1 MIPLWIPTLINP
13 NWGNCQKPPT
23 LYSLLNAINGNEGRI
38 KDLPRLTHS
47 IVFDFNYPL
56 SSKINK
62 ADFEEQILKH
72 FIMRRIGYETF
83 TAWQM
88 SLDAKLNEIMPKYN
102 IMFNALTGYDL
113 FNDGEIVTH
122 TATTNVNGTT
132 NQTGNSTGNNV
143 SDQRYSNTPQ
153 NHLEDVRNGE
163 YVTEYNYN
171 TDTAS
176 NNSTLNTTNTD
187 NTVFNET
194 TTRTPLEKMNLY
206 REYIET
212 VESIMT
218 LIYNDLD
225 ELFYQ
230 LA

>member
-1 MIPLWIPTLINP
+1 MIPYWIPTMFNP

-23 LYSLLNAINGNEGRI
+23 LYSLLNAINGNEGKI
-38 KDLPRLTHS
+38 KNLPILTHNV
-47 IVFDFNYPL
+47 VFNFNYPI
-56 SSKINK
+56 SDKVNK
-62 ADFEEQILKH
+62 TDFEVQILKH
-72 FIMRRIGYETF
+72 FLMRRIGYETF
-83 TAWQM
+83 TAWQIA
-88 SLDAKLNEIMPKYN
+88 LDSKLNEIMPKYN
-102 IMFNALTGYDL
+102 IMFNALSNYDL
-113 FNDGEIVTH
+113 FNDGELITH
-122 TATTNVNGTT
+122 SATTNNNGTT
-132 NQTGNSTGNNV
+132 NQTGSSSGTNV

-153 NHLEDVRNGE
+153 NQIQDVKDGK
-163 YVTEYNYN
+163 YITDYNYN

-194 TTRTPLEKMNLY
+194 TTRTPLDKMNLY
-206 REYIET
+206 KEYIET